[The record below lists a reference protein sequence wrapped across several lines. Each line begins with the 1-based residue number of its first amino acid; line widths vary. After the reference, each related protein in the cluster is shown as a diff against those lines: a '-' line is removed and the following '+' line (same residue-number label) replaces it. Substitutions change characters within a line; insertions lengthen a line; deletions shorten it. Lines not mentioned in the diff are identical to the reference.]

1 MQMHACTFRI
11 QTREE
16 KKFQPNSPEADLKR
30 EQSVKAAFLSVLSA
44 SAHRE
49 KPNQRDTTK
58 VYVIL

>member
-1 MQMHACTFRI
+1 MHACTIRI
-11 QTREE
+11 H
-16 KKFQPNSPEADLKR
+16 KKKTPPEADLKR

-44 SAHRE
+44 SAHGE